1 MHKFWP
7 IFAGKGWQLLKP
19 LSSTADSADSAG
31 HILLLRF
38 AELRICEMY
47 LTKPEV
53 LKEFNPQDLTNTT
66 WGFCKV
72 GFIHKAAM
80 DTLARECYNQRHKF
94 LFGGVSF

>member
-1 MHKFWP
+1 MLIVLV
-7 IFAGKGWQLLKP
+7 IFC
-19 LSSTADSADSAG
+19 SYISAD
-31 HILLLRF
+31 
-38 AELRICEMY
+38 LRICEMY

-80 DTLARECYNQRHKF
+80 DTLARECYNQRQKF
-94 LFGGVSF
+94 LFGGFSFYPLVN